1 MFSLFTAASS
11 LLQMSSQPI
20 RGGVNALSLG
30 GKDVIAARAQD
41 VAGSSILPLEVL
53 IVLIGALLVS
63 GFLLLLRESR
73 IERNAAR
80 NKHH

>member
-20 RGGVNALSLG
+20 WGGVNALSLG

-41 VAGSSILPLEVL
+41 VAGSSILPLQVL
-53 IVLIGALLVS
+53 IVLISALLVS
-63 GFLLLLRESR
+63 GFLLLARESR
-73 IERNAAR
+73 IERKASR